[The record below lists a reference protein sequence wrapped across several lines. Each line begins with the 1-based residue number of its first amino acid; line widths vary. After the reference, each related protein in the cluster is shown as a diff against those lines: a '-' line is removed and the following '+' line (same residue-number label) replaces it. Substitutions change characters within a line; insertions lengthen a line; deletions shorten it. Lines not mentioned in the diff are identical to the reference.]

1 MATLGSEFLTM
12 GDWVKRLGPNNK
24 YGKVIEILNKNNPIT
39 EDAPTIQCNN
49 GTSHRTIVRSQLPK
63 AAWRRLYEGVPVS
76 KARTEQKEEQ
86 TGVLETWA
94 EVDMAILDLAEDRN
108 GLLLTENKPFLESLK
123 QQQASTLFYG
133 DRAAEPAA
141 FDGLAGRYNTLDP
154 TKKASAANVFGM
166 GGTGNDLTSI
176 WLVSWGDTTVHL
188 IHPKGTSAGVDYE
201 SFDNQTTLDAKGHPY
216 TVHRTHYKW
225 YNGLVVKDWRYVM
238 RIANIPTSNL
248 QALINDGAGTPAD
261 SKLVRAMIER
271 VNMLPDTT
279 TGKLCWYMNRGVKTQ
294 LELMAAEKANVNLQI
309 EYFEGKP
316 VTLFRG
322 IPIKQCDAIID
333 HEEQVV

>member
-1 MATLGSEFLTM
+1 MATIGSEAITM
-12 GDWVKRLGPNNK
+12 ADWVKRLGPDNK
-24 YGKVIEILNKNNPIT
+24 VGKVIEILNTNNPIT
-39 EDAPTIQCNN
+39 EDAPTVQCNN
-49 GTSHRTIVRSQLPK
+49 GTSHTTIVRSELPVS
-63 AAWRRLYEGVPVS
+63 AFRRLNEGVPVS
-76 KARTEQKEEQ
+76 KSRTSQIEEQ

-94 EVDMAILDLAEDRN
+94 EVDMGLLELAEDRN
-108 GLLLTENKPFLESLK
+108 GYLLTENKPYLESLK

-133 DRAAEPAA
+133 SRAADPAS
-141 FDGLAGRYNTLDP
+141 FNGLACRYNTRDP
-154 TKKASAANVFGM
+154 NKSEKAANVLGM
-166 GGTGNDLTSI
+166 GGTGNDNTSI
-176 WLVSWGDTTVHL
+176 WLVAWGDTTLHL
-188 IHPKGTSAGVDYE
+188 INPKGTTAGVSYE
-201 SFDNQTTLDAKGHPY
+201 TFDNQVTHDANGNPY

-322 IPIKQCDAIID
+322 IPIRQCDAIINN
-333 HEEQVV
+333 EEQVA